1 MSELTC
7 NVLIVDDELLAR
19 QGIKHLLD
27 WESEGFRIVGEAS
40 NGKEALELIER
51 LSPHILITDIV
62 MPVMD
67 GEELARE
74 VRIRHPEIRMIV
86 LSSFSEFDYVRS
98 TFQSGVQDYILKP
111 KLDAQK
117 LLAALKKMAAGIP
130 ELRGMRMGGPKQQSL
145 RALLDKAAAGFP
157 LGDGADGARLLQE
170 QLPHPAF
177 AVFGARLDADS
188 PASGT
193 SAAWKER
200 LEAQLAELPEA
211 GRFAAAAEL
220 GAGRDLVRAL
230 LNFDPAD
237 LPLLEAWLERL
248 EASAAEAGWPVLGA
262 LAGPFDS
269 LSGLHA
275 AIERLPDLMERRF
288 FHPERRFFATLPSS
302 AGADAGAPFDASAFE
317 AELGGQQFEAAFA
330 RLRVLA
336 ASLDGFQGMRVQ
348 ELKSFIGHHLFHV
361 IVALLRHQYPAA
373 ALDERKYAYFRDI
386 HEARSAQE
394 AGQTML
400 RFLEEA
406 ESCVAA
412 RQRPGGSQ
420 AMQKLLAYIQ
430 EHYAEPLHLADVAQH
445 FHFSPS
451 YLSNYFASH
460 NKEGFS
466 EHVNRVRIEQ
476 ACRLLADTDGTI
488 ADIATRVGYADNS
501 YFTKVFRKYMD
512 QSPSQYRRS
521 AQEGRDIR

>member
-27 WESEGFRIVGEAS
+27 WESEGFRIVGEAA

-98 TFQSGVQDYILKP
+98 TFQSGVEDYILKP
-111 KLDAQK
+111 KLDAGK
-117 LLAALKKMAAGIP
+117 LLATLKKMAAGIP
-130 ELRGMRMGGPKQQSL
+130 ELSGIRLGGAKQQSL

-157 LGDGADGARLLQE
+157 LGDSMDGARLLQE
-170 QLPHPAF
+170 QLPHRSY
-177 AVFGARLDADS
+177 AVFGARLDGDS
-188 PASGT
+188 PAAGT
-193 SAAWKER
+193 AAWKER
-200 LEAQLAELPEA
+200 LEAHLAELPAA
-211 GRFAAAAEL
+211 GRFAPAAEL
-220 GAGRDLVRAL
+220 AEGRDLVRAL
-230 LNFDPAD
+230 INFDAAD
-237 LPLLEAWLERL
+237 LPQLEAWLERL
-248 EASAAEAGWPVLGA
+248 EASAAEGSWPVLGA
-262 LAGPFDS
+262 LGPAFGS
-269 LSGLHA
+269 LGGLHA
-275 AIERLPDLMERRF
+275 AIEQLPALMERRF
-288 FHPERRFFATLPSS
+288 FRPERRFFAPPAQAAAASGGS
-302 AGADAGAPFDASAFE
+302 AFDAAAFE

-330 RLRVLA
+330 RLRQF
-336 ASLDGFQGMRVQ
+336 ASSMEGCEGMRVQ
-348 ELKSFIGHHLFHV
+348 ELKSFLGHHLFHV

-373 ALDERKYAYFRDI
+373 SLDERKYEYFREI
-386 HEARSAQE
+386 HEARSVQE
-394 AGQTML
+394 AERTLL
-400 RFLEEA
+400 RFLDEA
-406 ESCVAA
+406 EGCVAA

-420 AMQKLLAYIQ
+420 AMQKLLAYIH

-445 FHFSPS
+445 FHFNPS
-451 YLSNYFASH
+451 YLSNYFASR

-466 EHVNRVRIEQ
+466 EYVNRVRIEQ
-476 ACRLLADTDGTI
+476 ACRLLADTDDAI
-488 ADIATRVGYADNS
+488 ADIATRVGYSDNS

-521 AQEGRDIR
+521 AQEGKDLR